1 MEGDLEIQ
9 KIIYTNGWYSLFDEV
24 GEEHL
29 YDNSGNEQDVQED
42 QEWEDPMDDSAN
54 EDIALDESDP
64 YFQQSMKV
72 LEEEDEEPQTPKT
85 TTRKNL
91 KSARKF

>member
-9 KIIYTNGWYSLFDEV
+9 KIIYTNGWYSTFDEV

-29 YDNSGNEQDVQED
+29 FNEHHQEQDVEED
-42 QEWEDPMDDSAN
+42 VEWEDPMDISGN

-72 LEEEDEEPQTPKT
+72 LEEDEQEQTTRTPR
-85 TTRKNL
+85 RKNL